1 MFISFCSFGYGEKLK
16 LKGHNV
22 YQVLISII
30 EVVIDK
36 LKTSD
41 YPFNKEKLVVIGI
54 CWSSNIVLSLLD
66 TNLPIKLVNVHAHIF
81 FQLDHNIIMIQN
93 IP

>member
-1 MFISFCSFGYGEKLK
+1 MFISFCSFGYGENLK
-16 LKGHNV
+16 IKGHNV

-54 CWSSNIVLSLLD
+54 C
-66 TNLPIKLVNVHAHIF
+66 
-81 FQLDHNIIMIQN
+81 
-93 IP
+93 